1 MHWLRSDDRTKVGV
15 IGLGGM
21 GRHHVRIYDDLEEVE
36 LVAVADPN
44 PAVLERT
51 IRQRTMHGYLDYREM
66 LDTEHLDAVSV
77 VVPTSS
83 HHRVSLDVLDHRV
96 SLLVE
101 KPIASDSRQAV
112 DIIERADKAGVVLT
126 VGHIERLNPAFVELR
141 RQLADGALGRLFQ
154 IKARRAGPFP
164 ARVTD
169 VGVAIDLAT
178 HDLDLMLQLTGCGVE
193 RVYAET
199 MRNVHTLHED
209 MLSALIRF
217 ADGTIGSLDVNWL
230 TPIKQRD
237 LTLIGAR
244 GMFLVNYLRQE
255 LSFSENGTVRTD
267 WDHLSVLTGVSEGR
281 TVQFVT
287 EHIEPLRAELAS
299 FVQSVRTEAKPLVTG
314 RDGLRALLLAEAILH
329 SAATSAS
336 VCVCVDAPSA
346 IPQMAMARS

>member
-36 LVAVADPN
+36 LVAVADCN

-66 LDTEHLDAVSV
+66 LDTEDLDAVSV

-154 IKARRAGPFP
+154 IEARRAGPFP

-178 HDLDLMLQLTGCGVE
+178 RDLDLMLQLTGCGVE

-199 MRNVHTLHED
+199 MRNVHTLRRSTHRN
-209 MLSALIRF
+209 SR
-217 ADGTIGSLDVNWL
+217 
-230 TPIKQRD
+230 
-237 LTLIGAR
+237 
-244 GMFLVNYLRQE
+244 
-255 LSFSENGTVRTD
+255 
-267 WDHLSVLTGVSEGR
+267 
-281 TVQFVT
+281 
-287 EHIEPLRAELAS
+287 RA
-299 FVQSVRTEAKPLVTG
+299 
-314 RDGLRALLLAEAILH
+314 
-329 SAATSAS
+329 
-336 VCVCVDAPSA
+336 
-346 IPQMAMARS
+346 